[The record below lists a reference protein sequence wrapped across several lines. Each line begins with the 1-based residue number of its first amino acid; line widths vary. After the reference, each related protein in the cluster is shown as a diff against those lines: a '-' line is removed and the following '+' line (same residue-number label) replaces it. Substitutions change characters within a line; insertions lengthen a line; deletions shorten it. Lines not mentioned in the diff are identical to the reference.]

1 MIKTEQRNESSMH
14 IDTMSCC
21 EMVDV
26 MQNANIEAAKSIDA
40 VKSDIADVIEKI
52 SAKMKNG
59 GRLFYVGC
67 GTSGRLGVL
76 DASECPP
83 TFGVSP
89 DLVVG
94 VIAGGDYALRNAVEG
109 VEDSFNSGKEDIA
122 VYNITENDSVIGI
135 SVAGNAQYVVGA
147 LEYANSVNA
156 YTVALTCNGEC
167 LITNIAKSSI
177 VTDTGAEIVT
187 GSTRMKAGTAHKMV
201 LNMIS
206 TGVMI
211 KLGRVLENYMVYVKP
226 MNKKLRKRVLRITS
240 ELLNCSESLAEKLL
254 EESNWD
260 IKTAVEGYR
269 DGKQ

>member
-40 VKSDIADVIEKI
+40 VKADIADVIEKI

-94 VIAGGDYALRNAVEG
+94 VIAGGDYALRNAVEA
-109 VEDSFNSGKEDIA
+109 VEDSYQAGQEDISA
-122 VYNITENDSVIGI
+122 YNITQNDSVIGI

-147 LEYANSVNA
+147 LEFANTVNA
-156 YTVALTCNGEC
+156 YTVALTCNYDGS
-167 LITNIAKSSI
+167 ITKIANNSI
-177 VTDTGAEIVT
+177 ITDTGAEIIT

-206 TGVMI
+206 TGAMI

-226 MNKKLRKRVLRITS
+226 MNKKLKKRMLGITS
-240 ELLNCSESLAEKLL
+240 ELLNCSESLALKLL
-254 EESNWD
+254 EENNWD
-260 IKTAVEGYR
+260 IKSAVEGYK